1 MLDECD
7 YDKRLG
13 ANERTDFG
21 CKPTEIPLESSESSS
36 KFWLEKTEINL
47 NKCTYCV

>member
-36 KFWLEKTEINL
+36 KFLALKDR
-47 NKCTYCV
+47 NKPK